1 MRKNHRRFIICNK
14 GRLHLSTVG
23 NGIRLIPTCNQS
35 RGILR
40 LVLDFDDANRHMPIT
55 GGSIRTIQHISVS
68 VGPFKGKAVETS
80 KDRMPLQ
87 ALIVHSHDSREYA
100 ARFNWHVIEG
110 DSAELPFANETID
123 LIVLPHVLEFAADPH
138 QILREVDRVLRPEG
152 RLVISG
158 FNPASLWG
166 ARQYLSRL
174 IGSPYLPR
182 DGQFISLIR
191 VKDWLQLLNYSLDR
205 GHFGCYKF
213 PLQGQSAMGRMDFL
227 EKMGNRWWPI
237 FGAVFIVSAIKRHQ
251 GIRLIGAAQAI
262 RVPAIQ
268 QLAPAV
274 DRSKLVDPLKKSQT
288 K

>member
-1 MRKNHRRFIICNK
+1 
-14 GRLHLSTVG
+14 
-23 NGIRLIPTCNQS
+23 
-35 RGILR
+35 
-40 LVLDFDDANRHMPIT
+40 
-55 GGSIRTIQHISVS
+55 
-68 VGPFKGKAVETS
+68 
-80 KDRMPLQ
+80 LQ

-100 ARFNWHVIEG
+100 ARFNWYVIEG
-110 DSAELPFANETID
+110 DSTELPFANETID

-213 PLQGQSAMGRMDFL
+213 PLQGYSAMGRMNFL

-237 FGAVFIVSAIKRHQ
+237 FGAVFLVSAIKRHQ
-251 GIRLIGAAQAI
+251 GMRLIGPAQAI